1 MSTHWTATLAALVGT
16 ISFAADPPKS
26 AERAVYIGSPG
37 KWTLDIRSDGSA
49 DLRDGS
55 DNGRLYAVPAGTFDA
70 KEVRKALD
78 ALKFE
83 PKAEGRHRTHYSY
96 WFHSEWAKAPKKE
109 PPTRYTQDEAVVV
122 PLFDKAATA
131 GRVKDNPHGKKV
143 LEGKPFGLPPEAKLK
158 NLYTLHTPRGWL
170 LSIRNDGSGEL
181 VFGAGGPDTWV
192 APAGTFKPEEVR
204 KALDGLEFDPKGS
217 GGSHFV
223 VGYEEERKGPTDGPM
238 ARYTRDEK
246 VIVSLFEKARDA
258 CTVRPGGRM
267 SDLLGRGRPPFGLKK

>member
-1 MSTHWTATLAALVGT
+1 MPTRWAVILAALVGT
-16 ISFAADPPKS
+16 VSFAADPPKS
-26 AERAVYIGSPG
+26 ADRAVRIGSPG
-37 KWTLDIRSDGSA
+37 GWTLDIRSDGSA

-55 DNGRLYAVPAGTFDA
+55 DRARIYPVPAGTFDVD
-70 KEVRKALD
+70 EVLNALN

-83 PKAEGRHRTHYSY
+83 PKAEGRYRTHYSY

-109 PPTRYTQDEAVVV
+109 PPTRYSQDEAVVV

-143 LEGKPFGLPPEAKLK
+143 LEGEPFALPPEAKLK
-158 NLYTLHTPRGWL
+158 NLYTLHTPGGWL
-170 LSIRNDGSGEL
+170 LDIRNDGSAEL
-181 VFGAGGPDTWV
+181 VFGAGGPDTWL

-223 VGYEEERKGPTDGPM
+223 VWYEEDRKAPDCPK

-246 VIVSLFEKARDA
+246 VTVSLFEKALEA
-258 CTVRPGGRM
+258 YKGKPGGRM
-267 SDLLGRGRPPFGLKK
+267 LDRFGRDRPPFGLKK